1 MRLLFV
7 LVALIGL
14 VGCVETAPPLTPQ
27 EQVYELERDFSD
39 LVARV
44 RVYVS
49 QPECT
54 AAVVVAC
61 AEPKAVDAMADAARA
76 TRDAI
81 LAAET
86 AVRANAA
93 GSPADY
99 VAYVNLARQGLAQ
112 LSAEMV
118 KRGVK

>member
-1 MRLLFV
+1 MRLVLA
-7 LVALIGL
+7 LVALIVL
-14 VGCVETAPPLTPQ
+14 VGCETAPPLTPQ
-27 EQVYELERDFSD
+27 EQVYELEQDFTA
-39 LVARV
+39 VVQRV

-49 QPECT
+49 QPPCT
-54 AAVVVAC
+54 ETVVVAC
-61 AEPKAVDAMADAARA
+61 ADPAAVDAMADAARH

-99 VAYVNLARQGLAQ
+99 VAYVNLARQGLAE
-112 LSAEMV
+112 LTAEMV